1 MDEERLHW
9 KTKRNWS
16 TWSSYSWRNQDETSQ
31 VFLISKTSWTL
42 NLKVQE
48 QYKFECIPNPSEV
61 SVYGIRVK
69 WSSDKIFYLYV
80 GNNIFNKYSLF
91 KHQRKKGNKRKQLE
105 YYSRSEKDHSRAE
118 KLLLPNLYK
127 SNMEY
132 LLQLW

>member
-1 MDEERLHW
+1 MDEERWHW
-9 KTKRNWS
+9 KTERNWS
-16 TWSSYSWRNQDETSQ
+16 TWTSYSWRNQDETSQ

-42 NLKVQE
+42 NLKVQG
-48 QYKFECIPNPSEV
+48 QYKFECIPDPSEV

-69 WSSDKIFYLYV
+69 WSSDKNFYLYV

-91 KHQRKKGNKRKQLE
+91 KHQRKKDNKRKQLE

-118 KLLLPNLYK
+118 KLLLPNLYM